1 MGQRYVH
8 QEAVTMNL
16 TANKIV
22 LTNAIATA
30 ASGVLMLAARAV
42 LYPYFGLE
50 SPLLLDLI
58 AIGFIVYA
66 GVMAIAAR
74 QDVMSR
80 ATLLALAAADASWV
94 IFSVAVLVMFWPAL
108 DPIGRALII
117 AVALVVEV
125 FATLQFAA
133 ARRSPA
139 LHAA

>member
-1 MGQRYVH
+1 
-8 QEAVTMNL
+8 MNL

-22 LTNAIATA
+22 LTNAVATA
-30 ASGVLMLAARAV
+30 GSGVLMLAARAV
-42 LYPYFGLE
+42 LYPYFGLR
-50 SPLLLDLI
+50 SPLLLDVI

-66 GVMAIAAR
+66 AVMVMAAR
-74 QDVMSR
+74 QPVMSR
-80 ATLLALAAADASWV
+80 GTLFALAAADASWV
-94 IFSVAVLVMFWPAL
+94 VFSAAVLVMFWPAL

-139 LHAA
+139 QLHTA

>member
-1 MGQRYVH
+1 
-8 QEAVTMNL
+8 MNL

-22 LTNAIATA
+22 LTNAAATA
-30 ASGVLMLAARAV
+30 GSGVLMLAARAV
-42 LYPYFGLE
+42 LYPYFGLG
-50 SPLLLDLI
+50 SPLLLDVI

-66 GVMAIAAR
+66 AVMVMAAR
-74 QDVMSR
+74 RPVMSR
-80 ATLLALAAADASWV
+80 GTLFALAAADASWV
-94 IFSVAVLVMFWPAL
+94 VFSAAVLVMFWPAL